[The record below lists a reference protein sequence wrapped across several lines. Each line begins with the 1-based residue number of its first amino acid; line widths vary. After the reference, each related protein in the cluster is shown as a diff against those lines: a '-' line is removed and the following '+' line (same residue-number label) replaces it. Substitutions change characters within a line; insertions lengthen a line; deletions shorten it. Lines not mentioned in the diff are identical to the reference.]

1 MKTEHSLID
10 KSIRGLHSLLERSE
24 RKRAIASFAECGK
37 GFTLGYPF
45 LINGVNHYRTFT
57 NPNDSKNI
65 HIGEDVHLGAY
76 ITIFA
81 TRAKVYIGD
90 HSFTGP
96 HVTIMTGDHPTNI
109 IGKFMKQT
117 TKNDLERSGIDISC
131 YDKDVHIEE
140 DVWIGANV
148 TLLSGVHIGRGAIVA
163 AGAVVTKSMPPYCI
177 CGGVSAKPIKF
188 KWTIEQ
194 ILEHESKL
202 YPEQQRFTR
211 EELEEIFSQH
221 KYISKI

>member
-1 MKTEHSLID
+1 MKSKQNLID
-10 KSIRGLHSLLERSE
+10 KTIRGLHSLYARTEI
-24 RKRAIASFAECGK
+24 KRAIASFAECGR

-45 LINGVNHYRTFT
+45 LINGVNHYRTFS
-57 NPNDSKNI
+57 NPDEAKNI

-81 TRAKVYIGD
+81 TRAKLYIGD

-117 TKNDLERSGIDISC
+117 TKNELEQLGIDITC
-131 YDKDVHIEE
+131 YDKEVRIEE
-140 DVWIGANV
+140 DVWIGSNA
-148 TLLSGVHIGRGAIVA
+148 TLLSGVRVGRGAIVA
-163 AGAVVTKSMPPYCI
+163 AGAVVAKSMPPYCI
-177 CGGVSAKPIKF
+177 CGGVPAKPIKF
-188 KWTIEQ
+188 KWTIDQ

-202 YPEQQRFTR
+202 YPEEQRFSR
-211 EELEEIFSQH
+211 EELEDIFSQQ
-221 KYISKI
+221 KYLSK